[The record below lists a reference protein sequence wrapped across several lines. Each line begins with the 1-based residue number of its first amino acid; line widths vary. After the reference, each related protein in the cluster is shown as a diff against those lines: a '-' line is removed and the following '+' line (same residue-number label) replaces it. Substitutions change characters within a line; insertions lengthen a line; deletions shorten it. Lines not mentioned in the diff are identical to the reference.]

1 MVLAVRS
8 NWLSNPYL
16 LGQIGLVGNFLSHV
30 WMTPSPRFRPLP
42 IRSNRI
48 SWKQNLV
55 DCIRDECPLPPYL
68 LGQIGLVGNPTKD
81 EVVLTQKFCALGP
94 YLLGQIGLVGN
105 KKSRAN
111 S

>member
-1 MVLAVRS
+1 M
-8 NWLSNPYL
+8 PTF
-16 LGQIGLVGNFLSHV
+16 G
-30 WMTPSPRFRPLP
+30 
-42 IRSNRI
+42 
-48 SWKQNLV
+48 
-55 DCIRDECPLPPYL
+55 PYL